1 MMRFLYR
8 HPAIARLFERPYRKG
23 KVIRR
28 RYQIVAEL
36 GMGSYGI
43 AYMANDLQ
51 TGRKVVVKQCRK
63 TRGKES
69 ELSFQ
74 READILMRLKHPQIP
89 ALYDMFLENG
99 TPHLVMDYVE
109 GETVEA
115 LIFEKGKTY
124 TEREAFQLLRD
135 VLAVVEYI
143 HANHI
148 VHRDLRIP
156 NILLRDGT
164 VFVIDFGL
172 ARFFGE
178 SVPHIE
184 TYVPEKK
191 LRRDIHP
198 KSDFYALGHFTL
210 FLLYSSYEPKT
221 EEEKSWEEELSIS
234 EDARFILRKMLQIDQ
249 PYDDIYTLINDV
261 DQLIKNGPKRII
273 VS

>member
-8 HPAIARLFERPYRKG
+8 HPSFAGIFERPYRKG

-28 RYQIVAEL
+28 RYQILGEL

-43 AYMANDLQ
+43 AYVANDLH

-63 TRGKES
+63 TKGKES
-69 ELSFQ
+69 ELSFH
-74 READILMRLKHPQIP
+74 READILRRLKHPQIP
-89 ALYDMFLENG
+89 VLNDTFLENG
-99 TPHLVMDYVE
+99 TPHLVLDYVK

-115 LIFEKGKTY
+115 LIFEKGKKY

-143 HANHI
+143 HANNI

-172 ARFFGE
+172 ARFFDE
-178 SVPHIE
+178 SVDRPE
-184 TYVPEKK
+184 TYAPEKK
-191 LRRDIHP
+191 LWRDIHP

-210 FLLYSSYEPKT
+210 FLLYSSYEPIS
-221 EEEKSWEEELSIS
+221 EEEKSWAEELSIS
-234 EDARFILRKMLQIDQ
+234 EGARFILRKMLQIDQ
-249 PYDDIYTLINDV
+249 PYDHIYTLINDV
-261 DQLIKNGPKRII
+261 DHLIENWPKQIN